1 MCDKMVKNIKFSL
14 ILLLLIFV
22 SLGAVS
28 ATEDVNA
35 TVDNDIIYD
44 GMISYEPVSYNRFSD
59 SDIITAQVSHTVR
72 SSNYNTYFDDEG
84 YLKDSSVQSG
94 DTLNLDGT
102 FEDKKFILNK
112 ELKIVGTAT
121 NKMYDCTVVLLKEAS
136 GSSVSNLN
144 IENNGMDLQGI
155 FLNEVTKCNIFNN
168 KINNTGPSCFPI
180 AVNPGST
187 YNNITN
193 NILSSYG
200 ATYGHG
206 TRSTSLIVLGGAHY
220 NYIANNYLLTED
232 ANAIYL
238 SSYGGGSFIGAV
250 SNHNVIFNN
259 TIKAN
264 VLPTSWNYAIQLMGN
279 YNTAD
284 SNTIIGT
291 FRSVSSTGVGSIVIN
306 NKIINATGKD
316 FNTNETVGG
325 DYAIVVSNYSLV
337 SNNVIQNALLN
348 GAGISVGE
356 HSNVT
361 NNVIDVHGRAYG
373 IQAEGNYVLIKGN
386 DIKTNNTAGIYQMGQ
401 YDYLTIINN
410 NIFSNTGVGILL
422 KKQSSTKFPAN
433 IIITDNNITTSNQYA
448 IDAAEADKSTYT
460 IKNNNCHGSKILTPE
475 GVVDPSK
482 PVYVFNGTVYTVTI
496 DNYANFF
503 DENGNLN
510 SNIKMRD
517 TLNFV
522 GTFNNKIM
530 LITEGIKIVGKN
542 AVFNN
547 SMFKVTAN
555 HVWIEN
561 VTIINKNSS
570 STNRWGINVVDTN
583 QVMILNNDISVVD
596 SNAAYAIYIYR
607 SGNVEVVNNT
617 LYSHGD
623 YLTYTL
629 LGYGAENCIISGNV
643 INTLGTGVLHLYES
657 SKCIDGK
664 NDVKEIFRT
673 YGILMIYSSDNEV
686 LNNNVTVKSLVNQSR
701 ATVNGNL
708 STNSLVGIDFY
719 FDSSN
724 NIISGNN
731 VIVEGKDNYLYGMG
745 VIGAE
750 TGSGSTKHASNNK
763 FINNNVKVTG
773 NYFATGIIIGYNS
786 ANTLIENNDVELLSD
801 NVIYGI
807 TLELSQSSTIV
818 NNKIN
823 SKAEVIYGMEAYS
836 SSNNKISGNIISGTG
851 NMVYGFAG
859 YASNNNI
866 ISNNKITSNG
876 NGKSISFKN
885 FDSIKEGNAGIRFVA
900 ISTGNIID
908 NNEIISNIGYPI
920 DFDVKSVNNTV
931 TNNYLSG
938 KEGSGND
945 GVNNSKNNIVSNN
958 YGYIF
963 EDIVFEDV
971 TVSYL
976 DNAIIKITAKLPY
989 TGGVAAKVT
998 FYING
1003 VKIGDAV
1010 FNNGVATLKYQLN
1023 ASYAPGYY
1031 SLTAVL
1037 SKTNY
1042 KSVNA
1047 TASLIVTKGKLN
1059 IKFDEVIGNAGSS
1072 VYFTAIVK
1080 NILGE
1085 GVKGITVEFYRN
1097 GIYAGKAVTDENGIA
1112 KFIYKIPTSFKGSY
1126 PLSANASG
1134 NNYYLDSSVTSKLT
1148 IGDMVYTVI
1157 SVKDIIMYYHDGT
1170 RLEGTLKDLDGH
1182 AIAGATVTITI
1193 NGVKYNRV
1201 TDKDGKFSMAINLNA
1216 GNYLINIKF
1225 DSNSKQVGS
1234 EANSN
1239 ILIKSTIS
1247 SRDIVKMFRNGTQYY
1262 VVFYDSHGNL
1272 LKNTAVKFNINGV
1285 WYTRTTNAVGTA
1297 HLNINLNPGIYVITA
1312 VNPVNGEQL
1321 GNNITV
1327 LSLFDENNDLVK
1339 YFKNDSHYKVKVI
1352 KQDGSV
1358 AGAGEEVT
1366 FNINGVFYKRTT
1378 DINGYATLK
1387 INLNAGNY
1395 IITAIYKDC
1404 MVSNKITVKP
1414 ILFGADLSMNYK
1426 DGSKFKVTLLDGQ
1439 GKPYA
1444 NQNVTFN
1451 INGVFYN
1458 RGTDINGIASLNINL
1473 MPGKYII
1480 TSSYNGAAISNT
1492 ISIA

>member
-1 MCDKMVKNIKFSL
+1 MVKNIKFSL

-22 SLGAVS
+22 SLSAVN
-28 ATEDVNA
+28 AAEDVNA
-35 TVDNDIIYD
+35 TVDDNIITD
-44 GMISYEPVSYNRFSD
+44 GMISYEPISYDRFSD
-59 SDIITAQVSHTVR
+59 SDIITQSMSHKVS
-72 SSNYNTYFDDEG
+72 SSNYDTYFDDEG
-84 YLKDSSVQSG
+84 YLKGSSVQNG

-102 FEDKKFILNK
+102 FNDKKFILNK
-112 ELKIVGTAT
+112 ELNIVGTSS
-121 NKMYDCTVVLLKEAS
+121 NKMYDCSVVLLKEAS
-136 GSSVSNLN
+136 GSSVSHLN
-144 IENNGMDLQGI
+144 IENNGYDLQGI

-193 NILSSYG
+193 NILASYG

-206 TRSTSLIVLGGAHY
+206 TRSTSLIVLGGAHH
-220 NYIANNYLLTED
+220 NYIANNYLVTED

-238 SSYGGGSFIGAV
+238 SSYGGGSFVGAI
-250 SNHNVIFNN
+250 SNYNVIFNN

-264 VLPTSWNYAIQLMGN
+264 IIPTSWNYAIQLMGN

-291 FRSVSSTGVGSIVIN
+291 FRSVSSTGVGTTVIN

-316 FNTNETVGG
+316 HNTNKTVGG
-325 DYAIVVSNYSLV
+325 DYAIVVSNYSVV
-337 SNNVIQNALLN
+337 SNNIIQNALLN
-348 GAGISVGE
+348 GAGICVGE
-356 HSNVT
+356 YSNVT
-361 NNVIDVHGRAYG
+361 DNVIDVHGKAYG
-373 IQAEGNYVLIKGN
+373 VQAEGNYVLIKNN
-386 DIKTNNTAGIYQMGQ
+386 DIKTNNSAGIYQMGQ
-401 YDYLTIINN
+401 YDYLTVTNN
-410 NIFSNTGVGILL
+410 NIVSNTGVGILL

-433 IIITDNNITTSNQYA
+433 VVITDNNITTSNQYA
-448 IDAAEADKSTYT
+448 VDAAEADKSTYT

-482 PVYVFNGTVYTVTI
+482 PAYVFNGTVYTVTV
-496 DNYANFF
+496 DNYNNFF

-522 GTFNNKIM
+522 GTFNDKIM

-547 SMFKVTAN
+547 SMFKVTAS

-561 VTIINKNSS
+561 ITINNKKSS

-583 QVMILNNDISVVD
+583 QVMILNNNISVID
-596 SNAAYAIYIYR
+596 PNAAYAIYMYR

-629 LGYGAENCIISGNV
+629 LGYGAENCVISGNV
-643 INTLGTGVLHLYES
+643 INTLGTGILHLYES

-673 YGILMIYSSDNEV
+673 YGILMLYSSDNEV

-701 ATVNGNL
+701 ATVNGNF

-731 VIVEGKDNYLYGMG
+731 ILVEGKDNYVYGMG

-750 TGSGSTKHASNNK
+750 TGSGSSKHSSNNK
-763 FINNNVKVTG
+763 FLDNDVKVIG
-773 NYFATGIIIGYNS
+773 SYFATGIIIGYNS
-786 ANTLIENNDVELLSD
+786 ANTLIHNNDVEISAD
-801 NVIYGI
+801 NLIYGI
-807 TLELSQSSTIV
+807 TLEMSQYSNVV
-818 NNKIN
+818 NNRIN
-823 SKAEVIYGMEAYS
+823 SKAEVIYGIEAYS
-836 SSNNKISGNIISGTG
+836 SNNNKISGNIISGTG
-851 NMVYGFAG
+851 KMVYGFAG
-859 YASNNNI
+859 YASCNNI

-900 ISTGNIID
+900 ISTGNVID
-908 NNEIISNIGYPI
+908 NNEIVSNIGYAV
-920 DFDVKSVNNTV
+920 DFDAKAINNTV
-931 TNNYLSG
+931 TNNYLVG
-938 KEGSGND
+938 KAGSGND

-958 YGYIF
+958 YRYTF
-963 EDIVFEDV
+963 EDIVFGDV

-976 DNAIIKITAKLPY
+976 DAATIKITAKLPY
-989 TGGVAAKVT
+989 TGGVAAKAT

-1023 ASYAPGYY
+1023 ASYVPGYY
-1031 SLTAVL
+1031 SVTAIL

-1047 TASLIVTKGKLN
+1047 TANLIVTKGKLN
-1059 IKFDEVIGNAGSS
+1059 IKFDEVVGKAGSS

-1080 NILGE
+1080 NSLGE
-1085 GVKGITVEFYRN
+1085 AVKGITVEFYRS
-1097 GIYAGKAVTDENGIA
+1097 GIYAGKAVTDENGVA
-1112 KFIYKIPTSFKGSY
+1112 KLIFKIPTSFKGSY
-1126 PLSANASG
+1126 ALSANATG
-1134 NNYYLDSSVTSKLT
+1134 NNCYLDSSIASKLT

-1157 SVKDIIMYYHDGT
+1157 SIKDIIMYYRDGT

-1182 AIAGATVTITI
+1182 AIAGATVSITI
-1193 NGVKYNRV
+1193 NGIKYSRV
-1201 TDKDGKFSMAINLNA
+1201 TDANGKFSMAINLNA
-1216 GNYLINIKF
+1216 GNYSVYVKF
-1225 DSNSKQVGS
+1225 DSNNKQSGS

-1239 ILIKSTIS
+1239 VLIKSTIA
-1247 SRDIVKMFRNGTQYY
+1247 SRDIIKMFRNDTQYFA
-1262 VVFYDSHGNL
+1262 VFRDSNGNL
-1272 LKNTAVKFNINGV
+1272 LKNQDVRFNINGV

-1297 HLNINLNPGIYVITA
+1297 RLNINLNPGTFIITA
-1312 VNPVNGEQL
+1312 VNSVNGEQV

-1327 LSLFDENNDLVK
+1327 LSLFKENNDLVK
-1339 YFKNDSHYKVKVI
+1339 YFKNDSQYKVKVI

-1378 DINGYATLK
+1378 DANGYATLK
-1387 INLNAGNY
+1387 INLNPGNY
-1395 IITAIYKDC
+1395 IITAMYKDC

-1414 ILFGADLSMNYK
+1414 ILFASDLSMKYH
-1426 DGSKFKVTLLDGQ
+1426 DGSKFKATLLDGQ

-1458 RGTDINGIASLNINL
+1458 RLTDSNGIASLNINL
-1473 MPGKYII
+1473 IPGKYII
-1480 TSSYNGAAISNT
+1480 TSTFNGAAISNT
-1492 ISIA
+1492 ITIA